1 MVKVIIGLKG
11 SGKTKQLIDSINTA
25 IKTES
30 GSMVCIEKGSALTF
44 DIDYRVRLID
54 AREYSESGYA
64 FLRGMVSGL
73 HAGANPV
80 SGDFSLLARGFE
92 VAGGKPVRA
101 VEQITVAGNFYRL
114 LEEVPAAAD
123 DLVFD
128 GSPVGCPTVMVKALR
143 VAGE

>member
-54 AREYSESGYA
+54 ASEYPIGSYT
-64 FLRGMVSGL
+64 FLKGFISGL
-73 HAGANPV
+73 HAGNFDISHIFIDGLYKLSGTKDAAETAAFLSWCEAFGTANKMEFTI
-80 SGDFSLLARGFE
+80 SISDD
-92 VAGGKPVRA
+92 VAALPA
-101 VEQITVAGNFYRL
+101 EITKYL
-114 LEEVPAAAD
+114 
-123 DLVFD
+123 
-128 GSPVGCPTVMVKALR
+128 
-143 VAGE
+143 

>member
-54 AREYSESGYA
+54 ASEYDIGSFT
-64 FLRGMVSGL
+64 FLKGFISGL
-73 HAGANPV
+73 HAGNFDITHVFLDGLYKLSGSKDPEETASFLAWCEIFGAAN
-80 SGDFSLLARGFE
+80 
-92 VAGGKPVRA
+92 K
-101 VEQITVAGNFYRL
+101 INFTISIS
-114 LEEVPAAAD
+114 D
-123 DLVFD
+123 D
-128 GSPVGCPTVMVKALR
+128 PKALPDS
-143 VAGE
+143 VMKYL